1 MTASKSNDLA
11 IPVLDVIQQRRS
23 RRAYAD
29 KEVEPEKIKLLFEAA
44 RWAPSSVNEQPWT
57 YLYATRAQEELWNLI
72 LNTLADGNRIWAK
85 DAPLL
90 VVSMA
95 RKYFSRNGRTNH
107 SAKYDLG
114 SANGFLS
121 LQATAL
127 GLNVHQMAGFDSEK
141 ARIDLNIP
149 DEYDLGV
156 IMAIGYPGDPEQ
168 LPENLKA
175 RELAP
180 RQRTDIEEF
189 VFNKLF

>member
-1 MTASKSNDLA
+1 MKASKSNDLA

-29 KEVEPEKIKLLFEAA
+29 KAVEPEKIKLLFEAA

-57 YLYATRAQEELWNLI
+57 YLYATREQEELWSRI
-72 LNTLADGNRIWAK
+72 LNTLADGNKIWAK

-90 VVSMA
+90 VMSMA
-95 RKYFSRNGRTNH
+95 RKYFSRNGRPNH

-127 GLNVHQMAGFDSEK
+127 GLNVHQMAGFDGEK
-141 ARIDLNIP
+141 ARVDLNVP
-149 DEYDLGV
+149 DEYELGV
-156 IMAIGYPGDPEQ
+156 IMAIGYPGDPDQ

-180 RQRTDIEEF
+180 RQRTDIEQF
-189 VFNKLF
+189 VFNKSF